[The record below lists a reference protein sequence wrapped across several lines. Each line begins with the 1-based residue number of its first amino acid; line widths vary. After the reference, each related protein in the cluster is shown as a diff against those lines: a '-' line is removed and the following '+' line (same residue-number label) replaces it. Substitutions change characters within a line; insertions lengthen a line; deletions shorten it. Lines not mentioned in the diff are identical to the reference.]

1 MNPDIKK
8 IIAVS
13 AAIFILLVAY
23 YGSYLPMRKST
34 VFIET
39 MRSSSMIKTIS
50 DFESAFS
57 VPLDYSSP
65 IGQEELVRSMA
76 NTINGSLQNVSDP
89 KAVSELVNYAE
100 KYYAPLIA
108 RGRGMSFG
116 QDVYILGMINEIAFL
131 KTKEPKYLQAAEKY
145 FKMGQ
150 TLGPKRPQ
158 TLYGLLDVYRMS
170 GNIDA
175 FKKIADQVL
184 SQWPD
189 DTRTSN
195 LVNQILNSSSSESK

>member
-1 MNPDIKK
+1 
-8 IIAVS
+8 
-13 AAIFILLVAY
+13 
-23 YGSYLPMRKST
+23 
-34 VFIET
+34 
-39 MRSSSMIKTIS
+39 
-50 DFESAFS
+50 
-57 VPLDYSSP
+57 
-65 IGQEELVRSMA
+65 
-76 NTINGSLQNVSDP
+76 
-89 KAVSELVNYAE
+89 
-100 KYYAPLIA
+100 
-108 RGRGMSFG
+108 MSFG

-189 DTRTSN
+189 DARTSN
-195 LVNQILNSSSSESK
+195 LVNQMLNSSSSESK

>member
-1 MNPDIKK
+1 MNSDIKK
-8 IIAVS
+8 SIAVS
-13 AAIFILLVAY
+13 AAIFILLAAY

-34 VFIET
+34 VFIEA
-39 MRSSSMIKTIS
+39 MRSSSKIKTIS

-100 KYYAPLIA
+100 KYYAPIIA

-131 KTKEPKYLQAAEKY
+131 KTKEPKYLQTAGKY

-150 TLGPKRPQ
+150 ILGPKRPQ
-158 TLYGLLDVYRMS
+158 SLYGLFDVYRLE
-170 GNIDA
+170 GNIDES
-175 FKKIADQVL
+175 KKIADQIL

-189 DTRTSN
+189 DARTSN
-195 LVNQILNSSSSESK
+195 LVNQMLNLSSTPKK